1 MSGIEIEWTAIFKL
15 AVTLARAAGAE
26 LRQRFGQ
33 PRTVTLKGDLDPVTD
48 ADYAAE
54 SLIREGIMAVY
65 PSHTILGEEGGLHE
79 QHASIRW
86 IIDPLDGTVNYAHGV
101 PVYAVSIGVAD
112 ACGVQVGVV
121 YDPSRDELF
130 TAQSGTG
137 GEKTSRLNGEPIR
150 VSDTTVLQYAL
161 LSTGFP
167 YDRHLTPDNNHREYA
182 ALNLTSQG
190 VRRGGSAALDLAYV
204 ACGRFEGYW
213 EQGLAPWDVAAGSLL
228 VAGAGG
234 ASLDL
239 QWGSARRFWPSNRG
253 VERPFA
259 SGCAEQ
265 NRSGSANLATPCKRM
280 PPLGFHNVFMI

>member
-1 MSGIEIEWTAIFKL
+1 MSEPKTEWTAIFEL
-15 AVTLARAAGAE
+15 AITLAQAAGVE

-33 PRTVTLKGDLDPVTD
+33 QRTVTLKGDLDPVTD

-54 SLIREGIMAVY
+54 ALIREGIMAAY

-79 QHASIRW
+79 QDASVRW

-112 ACGVQVGVV
+112 THGVRVGVV

-130 TAQSGTG
+130 TAHAAVGDVQTA
-137 GEKTSRLNGEPIR
+137 RLNGEPIQ
-150 VSDTTVLQYAL
+150 VSDTAELQRSL
-161 LSTGFP
+161 LATGFP
-167 YDRHLTPDNNHREYA
+167 YDRHLKADNNHREYT

-204 ACGRFEGYW
+204 ACGRFDGYW

-228 VAGAGG
+228 VARAGG
-234 ASLDL
+234 QLSTYSGAPHGGFGSQIVASNGHLHAIML
-239 QWGSARRFWPSNRG
+239 GKITEARQTLPRLENAQP
-253 VERPFA
+253 
-259 SGCAEQ
+259 
-265 NRSGSANLATPCKRM
+265 
-280 PPLGFHNVFMI
+280 